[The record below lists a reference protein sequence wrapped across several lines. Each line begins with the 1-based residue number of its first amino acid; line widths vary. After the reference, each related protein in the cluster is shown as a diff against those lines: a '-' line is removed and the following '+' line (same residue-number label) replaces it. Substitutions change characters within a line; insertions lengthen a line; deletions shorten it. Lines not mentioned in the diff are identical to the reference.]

1 MTGIQKAIDAAGSET
16 ALAEVMGVTQQ
27 AVSKWKSKG
36 YVPLRPVDRATQI
49 TNMFRIERKEL
60 IDPALLDAVE
70 GGQ

>member
-1 MTGIQKAIDAAGSET
+1 MTGIRKAIEAAGGEV
-16 ALAEVMGVTQQ
+16 ALADLCGVTQQ
-27 AVSKWKSKG
+27 AVSKWKQRG